1 MNRCFVDTN
10 LFIRY
15 FPLLADRVEQLLDD
29 AEAGYVRLVTTEL
42 VMAESV
48 WVLECLTH
56 AHIAQLIRSIL
67 ATPGM
72 DVINGDLVGKALVM
86 YELQNIDFVDAYIA
100 ALMEKQGIKDIY
112 SFDRKHLSRK
122 LKPSIVKSLDTVVIS
137 KRPSV
142 IFSKNHPTWETRL
155 GDTWGLHHAGLH
167 KPVCIIPPYKRVL
180 TRSVLCRPGHTEL
193 DTCLLF
199 YVHHHHI
206 SA

>member
-15 FPLLADRVEQLLDD
+15 LTNDDPTLADRVEQLLDD
-29 AEAGYVRLVTTEL
+29 AAAGSVQLVTTEL

-48 WVLECLTH
+48 WVLESSYRLTH
-56 AHIAQLIRSIL
+56 AQIAPLIRGIL

-112 SFDRKHLSRK
+112 SFDRKHLSR
-122 LKPSIVKSLDTVVIS
+122 VKTINR
-137 KRPSV
+137 KEP
-142 IFSKNHPTWETRL
+142 
-155 GDTWGLHHAGLH
+155 
-167 KPVCIIPPYKRVL
+167 
-180 TRSVLCRPGHTEL
+180 
-193 DTCLLF
+193 
-199 YVHHHHI
+199 
-206 SA
+206 